1 MWSQEAQP
9 RLAKALLEPV
19 ILALRSLSWYNF
31 SAPAAGN
38 GTTSFIRLRPQLA
51 SQLAPLVQRLA
62 YRRAAALLPFCSL
75 RLCFHGGAWACP
87 MDTPST
93 ARKSRPR
100 APLLLRPQRCR
111 ADLVLC
117 DVRVGSTPLP
127 LPWPPQSSPQPP
139 QPQPCLR
146 PYLALCRQL
155 AAVPLPSSLRGRH
168 RSLAAAV
175 PASPLG
181 PRLPLSSPP
190 AFARSDVDAFCVFS
204 VVWVQL

>member
-19 ILALRSLSWYNF
+19 ILALLSLAWYNF

-75 RLCFHGGAWACP
+75 RLCSHGGAWACP
-87 MDTPST
+87 MDTLST

-146 PYLALCRQL
+146 PHLG
-155 AAVPLPSSLRGRH
+155 AVPSCAGAVPSCAPPVQSPRPSPLAGCRCSCEPAG
-168 RSLAAAV
+168 AAA
-175 PASPLG
+175 PIIIAAG
-181 PRLPLSSPP
+181 IC
-190 AFARSDVDAFCVFS
+190 A
-204 VVWVQL
+204 Q

>member
-1 MWSQEAQP
+1 M
-9 RLAKALLEPV
+9 ALL
-19 ILALRSLSWYNF
+19 SLSWYNF

-38 GTTSFIRLRPQLA
+38 GTTSFVRLRSQLA
-51 SQLAPLVQRLA
+51 SQLAPLMQRLA
-62 YRRAAALLPFCSL
+62 YRRAAALPPFCSL

-87 MDTPST
+87 MDTLST

-127 LPWPPQSSPQPP
+127 LPWPPQSSPLPP

-146 PYLALCRQL
+146 PHLG
-155 AAVPLPSSLRGRH
+155 AVPSCAPPVQSPRPSPLAGCRCSCEP
-168 RSLAAAV
+168 AAAAA
-175 PASPLG
+175 PMIIAASICAQCCGRFL
-181 PRLPLSSPP
+181 
-190 AFARSDVDAFCVFS
+190 C

>member
-19 ILALRSLSWYNF
+19 VLALLSLSWYNF

-51 SQLAPLVQRLA
+51 SELAPLVQLLA

-87 MDTPST
+87 MDTLST

-100 APLLLRPQRCR
+100 APLLLRAQRCR

-139 QPQPCLR
+139 QPQPCLSAHILRCAGSCAPPVQSPR
-146 PYLALCRQL
+146 PSPLAGCRCSCE
-155 AAVPLPSSLRGRH
+155 P
-168 RSLAAAV
+168 AAAAA
-175 PASPLG
+175 PIIIAAG
-181 PRLPLSSPP
+181 IC
-190 AFARSDVDAFCVFS
+190 A
-204 VVWVQL
+204 Q

>member
-1 MWSQEAQP
+1 M
-9 RLAKALLEPV
+9 ALL
-19 ILALRSLSWYNF
+19 SLSWYNF
-31 SAPAAGN
+31 LAPAAGN
-38 GTTSFIRLRPQLA
+38 ETTSFVRLRSQLA
-51 SQLAPLVQRLA
+51 SQLAPLMQRLA

-87 MDTPST
+87 MDTLST

-111 ADLVLC
+111 ADLMLC

-139 QPQPCLR
+139 PSRSHASAHILR
-146 PYLALCRQL
+146 CAVP

-175 PASPLG
+175 PASPLR

-190 AFARSDVDAFCVFS
+190 AFARSDVDAFCVLCGYSCNRRMCTAAAGTPFF
-204 VVWVQL
+204 QLKS